1 MFTVVCVCVCV
12 ITAAARR
19 DGEGGLGVRLAVRLE
34 VPPEAEEDGQL
45 QAAQVEVSHG
55 AAGEDGAGG
64 HLCPGVF
71 SGERERAHRYTMWP
85 KVCGRLSIS
94 KQIHRRLSASVTTS
108 A

>member
-1 MFTVVCVCVCV
+1 MCVCV
-12 ITAAARR
+12 IAAASRR

-71 SGERERAHRYTMWP
+71 PGERERKHTNTP
-85 KVCGRLSIS
+85 CGQKYVDI
-94 KQIHRRLSASVTTS
+94 
-108 A
+108 